1 MTSFIGRLAEDAASP
16 LIDMQTRLLRKA
28 GLFLVAGIFG
38 AITFVFL
45 IFALYGY
52 LEPMIGALYSDL
64 AIAAIFAVLCVIC
77 LLLAFNSGKGNGR
90 HGNYAPDAEKAM
102 NRATQIDEM
111 AAPVLAL
118 LQQAGLQRESLAL
131 NAGLAIAKQLG
142 PFSLVAMAIMV
153 GFFTTRMFIRP
164 SQVEETA

>member
-16 LIDMQTRLLRKA
+16 LIQMQARLLRKA
-28 GLFLVAGIFG
+28 GLFLVAGVFG

-45 IFALYGY
+45 IIALYGY
-52 LEPMIGALYSDL
+52 LEPLIGPLYADL
-64 AIAAIFAVLCVIC
+64 AIAGLFAVLSLIC
-77 LLLAFNSGKGNGR
+77 LVLALSSDKSNGKNGN
-90 HGNYAPDAEKAM
+90 HVPEAERSVKRSA
-102 NRATQIDEM
+102 QIDEM

-142 PFSLVAMAIMV
+142 PFSIVAMAIIV
-153 GFFTTRMFIRP
+153 GFFTARMFIRP
-164 SQVEETA
+164 SQIQETA